1 MLASICEFL
10 EPEYHE
16 KEIEGVIE
24 ISEAISRLTKS
35 LIQKAPEAFKSKLI
49 ENILEEILKDPELLN
64 KFRNEI
70 KGK

>member
-1 MLASICEFL
+1 MLVSIWEFL

-49 ENILEEILKDPELLN
+49 ENILEEI
-64 KFRNEI
+64 
-70 KGK
+70 